1 MLVNITVENFKSFD
15 KKEELSMISS
25 SKIQENKSHRIKIKQ
40 TNLLKNAVIYG
51 ANASGKSN
59 LVKSLEFIKTVIM
72 EGLPVESVNDYC
84 RNKDSN
90 KDRESVFELQFTVGD
105 KFYAY
110 GFAAV
115 LSRRKIIEEWLYEL
129 MQDGNANN
137 LFSRDGGNMPKLG
150 DGIRLSSAEKNRF
163 NVYAEDFMG
172 NETGLFLTEM
182 NRGKR
187 YEDNSKFIFFKKVFE
202 WLINNIIIINP
213 DRGISSDEVYY
224 TKESLDT
231 VSKLIETFDT
241 GVNEINTKEI
251 TPEELSKMIPKDVML
266 NIFDSIKLKMQLE
279 NLKKMQMTWRIGEGF
294 FNIRIRENSEPE
306 ITTIVLKHGKSI
318 FDFSEESNGTK
329 RLIDLI
335 YMLTIKQDDIVF
347 VVDEL
352 ERSLHT
358 KLTEHFIEMFMESH
372 KEERIQLIFTTH
384 ENAIMDKKIFRRDE
398 IWFIERDNNNV
409 SVIYSLDKFKE
420 RYDKKLSKAYLEGR
434 YGEIPVFKQ
443 FQFNRN
449 KFQEK
454 SLNR

>member
-105 KFYAY
+105 RFYAY

-251 TPEELSKMIPKDVML
+251 TQEELSKMIPKDVML

-279 NLKKMQMTWRIGEGF
+279 NLKKIQMTWRIGEGF
-294 FNIRIRENSEPE
+294 LNIRIRENSEPE

-318 FDFSEESNGTK
+318 FDFSEESDGTK

-335 YMLTIKQDDIVF
+335 YMLMIKQDDIVF

-352 ERSLHT
+352 ERSLHP

-434 YGEIPVFKQ
+434 YGAIPVFKQ
-443 FQFNRN
+443 FQFN
-449 KFQEK
+449 KEV
-454 SLNR
+454 

>member
-72 EGLPVESVNDYC
+72 EGLPLESVNNYC

-115 LSRRKIIEEWLYEL
+115 LSKRKIIEEWLYEL

-137 LFSRDGGNMPKLG
+137 LFSRDGGNMPKIG
-150 DGIRLSSAEKNRF
+150 EGIRLSSAEKNRF

-187 YEDNSKFIFFKKVFE
+187 YEDNSKFIFFKKVFD

-279 NLKKMQMTWRIGEGF
+279 NLKKMQMTWRIAEGF

-318 FDFSEESNGTK
+318 FDFSEESDGTK

-335 YMLTIKQDDIVF
+335 YMLMIRQDDIVF

-420 RYDKKLSKAYLEGR
+420 RYDKKLSKAYLDGR
-434 YGEIPVFKQ
+434 YGAIPVFKQ
-443 FQFNRN
+443 FQFN
-449 KFQEK
+449 KEV
-454 SLNR
+454 

>member
-72 EGLPVESVNDYC
+72 EGLPLESVNNYC

-115 LSRRKIIEEWLYEL
+115 LSKRKIIEEWLYEL

-137 LFSRDGGNMPKLG
+137 LFSRDGGNMPKIG
-150 DGIRLSSAEKNRF
+150 EGIRLSSAEKNRF
-163 NVYAEDFMG
+163 NVYAEDFTG

-187 YEDNSKFIFFKKVFE
+187 YEDNSKFIFFKKVFD

-241 GVNEINTKEI
+241 GVNEINIKEI
-251 TPEELSKMIPKDVML
+251 TQEELSKMIPKDVL
-266 NIFDSIKLKMQLE
+266 SNIFESVKLKMQLE
-279 NLKKMQMTWRIGEGF
+279 NLKKIQMTWRIAEGF

-306 ITTIVLKHGKSI
+306 ITTIILKHGKSI
-318 FDFSEESNGTK
+318 FEFSEESDGTK
-329 RLIDLI
+329 RLFDLI
-335 YMLTIKQDDIVF
+335 YMLMIKQDDIVF
-347 VVDEL
+347 IVDEL
-352 ERSLHT
+352 ERSLHP

-384 ENAIMDKKIFRRDE
+384 ENTIMDKKIFRRDE

-420 RYDKKLSKAYLEGR
+420 RYDKKLSKAYLDGR
-434 YGEIPVFKQ
+434 YGAIPVFKQ
-443 FQFNRN
+443 FQFNN
-449 KFQEK
+449 EV
-454 SLNR
+454 

>member
-1 MLVNITVENFKSFD
+1 M
-15 KKEELSMISS
+15 
-25 SKIQENKSHRIKIKQ
+25 
-40 TNLLKNAVIYG
+40 
-51 ANASGKSN
+51 
-59 LVKSLEFIKTVIM
+59 
-72 EGLPVESVNDYC
+72 
-84 RNKDSN
+84 
-90 KDRESVFELQFTVGD
+90 
-105 KFYAY
+105 
-110 GFAAV
+110 
-115 LSRRKIIEEWLYEL
+115 
-129 MQDGNANN
+129 
-137 LFSRDGGNMPKLG
+137 
-150 DGIRLSSAEKNRF
+150 
-163 NVYAEDFMG
+163 
-172 NETGLFLTEM
+172 
-182 NRGKR
+182 
-187 YEDNSKFIFFKKVFE
+187 
-202 WLINNIIIINP
+202 
-213 DRGISSDEVYY
+213 
-224 TKESLDT
+224 DT

-318 FDFSEESNGTK
+318 FDFSEESDGTK

-335 YMLTIKQDDIVF
+335 YMLMIKQDDIVF

-434 YGEIPVFKQ
+434 YGAIPVFKQ

>member
-72 EGLPVESVNDYC
+72 EGLPLESVDDYC

-110 GFAAV
+110 GFVAV
-115 LSRRKIIEEWLYEL
+115 LSKRKIIEEWLYEL
-129 MQDGNANN
+129 MQDGSANN

-150 DGIRLSSAEKNRF
+150 EGIRLSSVEKNRF
-163 NVYAEDFMG
+163 NVYAEDFAG

-251 TPEELSKMIPKDVML
+251 TPEELSEMIPKDVL
-266 NIFDSIKLKMQLE
+266 SNIFDSIKLKMQLE

-318 FDFSEESNGTK
+318 FDFSEESDGTK

-335 YMLTIKQDDIVF
+335 YMLMIKQDDIVF

-352 ERSLHT
+352 ERSLHP

-434 YGEIPVFKQ
+434 YGAIPVFKQ
-443 FQFNRN
+443 FQFN
-449 KFQEK
+449 KEV
-454 SLNR
+454 

>member
-72 EGLPVESVNDYC
+72 EGLPMESVNDYC
-84 RNKDSN
+84 RNRDSN

-115 LSRRKIIEEWLYEL
+115 LSKRKIIEEWLYEL
-129 MQDGNANN
+129 MQDGSANN
-137 LFSRDGGNMPKLG
+137 LFLRDSDNMPKLG
-150 DGIRLSSAEKNRF
+150 EGIRLLSAEKNRF
-163 NVYAEDFMG
+163 NVYAEVFAG

-182 NRGKR
+182 NSGKR
-187 YEDNSKFIFFKKVFE
+187 YEANSKFIFFKKVFE

-213 DRGISSDEVYY
+213 DRGISNDEVYY

-251 TPEELSKMIPKDVML
+251 TPEELSKMIPKEVL
-266 NIFDSIKLKMQLE
+266 SNIFDSIKLKMQLE
-279 NLKKMQMTWRIGEGF
+279 NLKKIQMTWRIGEGF

-318 FDFSEESNGTK
+318 FEFSEESDGTN

-335 YMLTIKQDDIVF
+335 YMLMMKQDDIVF

-352 ERSLHT
+352 ERSLHP

-434 YGEIPVFKQ
+434 YGAIPVFKQ
-443 FQFNRN
+443 FQFN
-449 KFQEK
+449 KEV
-454 SLNR
+454 

>member
-90 KDRESVFELQFTVGD
+90 KDRESVFELQITVGD

-279 NLKKMQMTWRIGEGF
+279 NLKKIQMTWRIGEGF

-318 FDFSEESNGTK
+318 FDFSEESDGTK
-329 RLIDLI
+329 RLIGLI
-335 YMLTIKQDDIVF
+335 YMLMIKQDDIVF

-352 ERSLHT
+352 ERSLHP

-434 YGEIPVFKQ
+434 YGAIPVFKQ
-443 FQFNRN
+443 FQFN
-449 KFQEK
+449 KEV
-454 SLNR
+454 